1 MIERLYSTYLQSRTV
16 TTDSRNITPGCI
28 FFAFKGEKFDGNA
41 FAPQALEQGAALC
54 VVSNVECGMMNDERV
69 IVVPDVLK
77 TLQELAREHRRH
89 LEIPVIG
96 ITGTNGKTTTKEL
109 VHAVLAKRYKTSAT
123 KGNFNNHL
131 GVPLTLL
138 AIPQDTEIAIVEM
151 GANHPGEIEF
161 LCSIA
166 DPDCGL
172 ITNVGRAHLEGFG
185 SFEGVV
191 QTKTELYRHL
201 AGGDLSGANPPKGK
215 HGLVFVN
222 ADNERLMH
230 EAEKLATIP
239 GLRSVIPAYAP
250 DNPAFVPSTI
260 EKTPLSM
267 LTYGRSQE
275 ADVRGTLIG
284 ERSKVKGESY
294 ADAATGSDSHLSPLT
309 SHLSPYLHF
318 YFEVG
323 DNVYNVHTH
332 LLGDYNFDNCMAAV
346 AVGLH
351 FGVEPW
357 DIKEAIE
364 EYTPSNQRSEFKET
378 ARGNRL
384 YLDCYNANPSSMEA
398 AISSFATMIGVKG
411 SEKTNVQ
418 NIAIIGG
425 MHELGH
431 DERKEHKHVVEQLA
445 ECHLDRVLLV
455 GPEWYKIEN
464 SKLKA
469 AKDEQKANEFA
480 FSKPSCVD
488 GVKIENSNF
497 MLFPDTDSVRSWLQA
512 NPVSGA
518 TILIKGSNTNRLWT
532 LEEIL

>member
-1 MIERLYSTYLQSRTV
+1 MDKLYNAYLQSRIV
-16 TTDSRNITPGCI
+16 TTDSRNITHGCI
-28 FFAFKGEKFDGNA
+28 FFAFKGEHFDGNA

-54 VVSNVECGMMNDERV
+54 VISDENYKVDDRC

-77 TLQELAREHRRH
+77 TLQELSREHRRH
-89 LEIPVIG
+89 LEMPVIG

-138 AIPQDTEIAIVEM
+138 AIPEGTELAIVEM

-161 LCSIA
+161 LCGIA

-191 QTKTELYRHL
+191 RTKTELYRHL
-201 AGGDLSGANPPKGK
+201 AGK

-230 EAEKLATIP
+230 EAEKLSTIP
-239 GLRSVIPAYAP
+239 GLRSFIPAYAP

-260 EKTPLSM
+260 EKTPLAM
-267 LTYGRSQE
+267 VTYGRGEE
-275 ADVRGTLIG
+275 AEVRGTLVQN
-284 ERSKVKGESY
+284 SSNQALKQS
-294 ADAATGSDSHLSPLT
+294 SN
-309 SHLSPYLHF
+309 PYLHF

-364 EYTPSNQRSEFKET
+364 EYVPSNQRSEYKET

-384 YLDCYNANPSSMEA
+384 YLDCYNANPSSMAA
-398 AISSFATMIGVKG
+398 AIASFSSNQAIKQSSNKMM
-411 SEKTNVQ
+411 
-418 NIAIIGG
+418 AIIGG

-431 DERKEHKHVVEQLA
+431 DEHKEHKHVVAQLA
-445 ECHLDRVLLV
+445 ECGLERVLLV
-455 GPEWYKIEN
+455 GPEWDG
-464 SKLKA
+464 LALPA
-469 AKDEQKANEFA
+469 AMRRFA
-480 FSKPSCVD
+480 
-488 GVKIENSNF
+488 
-497 MLFPDTDSVRSWLQA
+497 DTEKVREWLGE
-512 NPVSGA
+512 NPVTGA

-532 LEEIL
+532 LEERL

>member
-1 MIERLYSTYLQSRTV
+1 MTTLERLYQAYLSSRTV
-16 TTDSRNITPGCI
+16 TTDSRAITPGCI
-28 FFAFKGEKFDGNA
+28 FFAFRGEHFDGNA

-54 VVSNVECGMMNDERV
+54 VISDPAFKVDDRC
-69 IVVPDVLK
+69 IVVPDVLR
-77 TLQELAREHRRH
+77 TLQELACEHRRH
-89 LEIPVIG
+89 LAIPVVG

-109 VHAVLAKRYKTSAT
+109 VTAVLARRYRTAAT
-123 KGNFNNHL
+123 RGNFNNHL

-138 AIPQDTEIAIVEM
+138 SIPENAEIAIVEM

-161 LCSIA
+161 LCRIA

-191 QTKTELYRHL
+191 HTKTELYRWL
-201 AGGDLSGANPPKGK
+201 AGKD
-215 HGLVFVN
+215 GLVFVN

-230 EAEKLATIP
+230 EAEHLATIP

-250 DNPAFVPSTI
+250 DTPAFVPTTI
-260 EKTPLSM
+260 DKTPISL

-275 ADVRGTLIG
+275 ADIRGTY
-284 ERSKVKGESY
+284 V
-294 ADAATGSDSHLSPLT
+294 DSN
-309 SHLSPYLHF
+309 PYLHF

-351 FGVEPW
+351 FGVEPF

-364 EYTPSNQRSEFKET
+364 AYVPSNQRSEYRET

-384 YLDCYNANPSSMEA
+384 YLDCYNANPSSMAA
-398 AISSFATMIGVKG
+398 AIASFSSMHGTM
-411 SEKTNVQ
+411 
-418 NIAIIGG
+418 AIIGG

-431 DERKEHKHVVEQLA
+431 EERKEHQRLVDQLE
-445 ECHLDRVLLV
+445 ECHLERVLLV
-455 GPEWYKIEN
+455 GPEFDSID
-464 SKLKA
+464 L
-469 AKDEQKANEFA
+469 
-480 FSKPSCVD
+480 PS
-488 GVKIENSNF
+488 N
-497 MLFPDTDSVRSWLQA
+497 MLRFPDTAAVADWLKA
-512 NPVSGA
+512 NPLSGA
-518 TILIKGSNTNRLWT
+518 TILVKGSNTNRLWT
-532 LEEIL
+532 LEELL

>member
-1 MIERLYSTYLQSRTV
+1 MIDSLYKTYLQSHTV
-16 TTDSRNITPGCI
+16 TSDSRNITPGCI
-28 FFAFKGEKFDGNA
+28 FFAFKGEHFDGNA
-41 FAPQALEQGAALC
+41 FAPKALEQGAALC
-54 VVSNVECGMMNDERV
+54 VVDEKWKAESGKWKDDER
-69 IVVPDVLK
+69 IIGVPNVLN

-89 LEIPVIG
+89 LEHPVIG

-138 AIPQDTEIAIVEM
+138 AIPEGTEISIVEM

-191 QTKTELYRHL
+191 HTKTELYRHL
-201 AGGDLSGANPPKGK
+201 AGGDLSGSNPPKGK
-215 HGLVFVN
+215 HGLIFVN

-239 GLRSVIPAYAP
+239 GLRSVIPAYQP
-250 DNPAFVPSTI
+250 DNPAFIPTTI

-275 ADVRGTLIG
+275 ADVRGTL
-284 ERSKVKGESY
+284 V
-294 ADAATGSDSHLSPLT
+294 TDSSN
-309 SHLSPYLHF
+309 PYLHF

-332 LLGDYNFDNCMAAV
+332 LLGAYNFDNCMAAV

-351 FGVEPW
+351 FNVEPW

-378 ARGNRL
+378 SRGNRL
-384 YLDCYNANPSSMEA
+384 YLDCYNANPSSMAA
-398 AISSFATMIGVKG
+398 AIESFSQLPTTHSQLPTKKM
-411 SEKTNVQ
+411 
-418 NIAIIGG
+418 AIIGG

-431 DERKEHKHVVEQLA
+431 EEHKEHKRVVEQLA
-445 ECHLDRVLLV
+445 SCHLDRVLLV
-455 GPEWYKIEN
+455 GPEWD
-464 SKLKA
+464 
-469 AKDEQKANEFA
+469 AKMLPTTHYPLPTEY
-480 FSKPSCVD
+480 
-488 GVKIENSNF
+488 I
-497 MLFPDTDSVRSWLQA
+497 LFPDTEAVRIWLQG
-512 NPVSGA
+512 NPLSGA
-518 TILIKGSNTNRLWT
+518 TILIKGSNTNKLWT
-532 LEEIL
+532 LEEEL

>member
-1 MIERLYSTYLQSRTV
+1 MSIIERLYQAYQASHTV
-16 TTDSRNITPGCI
+16 TTDSRAITPGCI
-28 FFAFKGEKFDGNA
+28 FFAFKGEHFDGNA
-41 FAPQALEQGAALC
+41 FVPKALEQGAALC
-54 VVSNVECGMMNDERV
+54 VISDDTYRTDDRC

-77 TLQELAREHRRH
+77 TLQELAREHRSH
-89 LEIPVIG
+89 LEQPVIG

-123 KGNFNNHL
+123 RGNFNNHL

-138 AIPQDTEIAIVEM
+138 SIPEGTELSIVEM

-161 LCSIA
+161 LCGIA

-201 AGGDLSGANPPKGK
+201 AGK

-222 ADNERLMH
+222 AENERLMH

-239 GLRSVIPAYAP
+239 GLRSVIPAYQP

-260 EKTPLSM
+260 ERTPLSM

-275 ADVRGTLIG
+275 ADVRGTL
-284 ERSKVKGESY
+284 V
-294 ADAATGSDSHLSPLT
+294 TDSSI
-309 SHLSPYLHF
+309 PYLHF

-323 DNVYNVHTH
+323 DNVYNVRTH
-332 LLGDYNFDNCMAAV
+332 LLGSYNFDNCMAAV

-364 EYTPSNQRSEFKET
+364 EYVPSNQRSEYKET

-398 AISSFATMIGVKG
+398 AIASFKAMGG
-411 SEKTNVQ
+411 Q
-418 NIAIIGG
+418 MAIIGG
-425 MHELGH
+425 MHELGR
-431 DERKEHKHVVEQLA
+431 DERKEHERLVEQLA
-445 ECHLDRVLLV
+445 DCHLDRCLLV
-455 GPEWYKIEN
+455 GPEFDGIA
-464 SKLKA
+464 LPHPM
-469 AKDEQKANEFA
+469 QQFA
-480 FSKPSCVD
+480 
-488 GVKIENSNF
+488 
-497 MLFPDTDSVRSWLQA
+497 DTEAVRAWLQA
-512 NPVSGA
+512 NPVGNA
-518 TILIKGSNTNRLWT
+518 IILVKGSNTNRLWT
-532 LEEIL
+532 LEELL

>member
-1 MIERLYSTYLQSRTV
+1 MSIIEQLYQAFQASHAV
-16 TTDSRNITPGCI
+16 TTDSRCITPGCI

-41 FAPQALEQGAALC
+41 FAPEALSQGAALC
-54 VVSNVECGMMNDERV
+54 IVSEKWKAESGKWNDDDR
-69 IVVPDVLK
+69 IIGVPDVLK
-77 TLQELAREHRRH
+77 TLQELAREHRSH
-89 LEIPVIG
+89 MEQPFIG

-131 GVPLTLL
+131 GVPLTILG
-138 AIPQDTEIAIVEM
+138 IPEGTELSIVEM

-161 LCSIA
+161 LCGIA

-191 QTKTELYRHL
+191 HTKTELYRHL
-201 AGGDLSGANPPKGK
+201 AGK

-230 EAEKLATIP
+230 EAERLATIP
-239 GLRSVIPAYAP
+239 GLRSFIPAYAP
-250 DNPAFVPSTI
+250 DNPAFVPTTI

-275 ADVRGTLIG
+275 ADVRGTF
-284 ERSKVKGESY
+284 V
-294 ADAATGSDSHLSPLT
+294 DNN
-309 SHLSPYLHF
+309 PYLHF

-332 LLGDYNFDNCMAAV
+332 LLGSYNFDNCMAAV
-346 AVGLH
+346 TVGLH

-378 ARGNRL
+378 ARSNRL

-398 AISSFATMIGVKG
+398 AISSFSSLIAHHSSLSM
-411 SEKTNVQ
+411 
-418 NIAIIGG
+418 AIIGG

-431 DERKEHKHVVEQLA
+431 DERKEHQRVVEQLTD
-445 ECHLDRVLLV
+445 CKLDKVLLV
-455 GPEWYKIEN
+455 GPEWQKIPHPDN
-464 SKLKA
+464 MLP
-469 AKDEQKANEFA
+469 FA
-480 FSKPSCVD
+480 
-488 GVKIENSNF
+488 
-497 MLFPDTDSVRSWLQA
+497 DTEAVRAWLQA
-512 NPVSGA
+512 NPVNGA
-518 TILIKGSNTNRLWT
+518 TILVKGSNTNRLWT
-532 LEEIL
+532 LEETL